1 MNEAATW
8 VMISSAASMMLS
20 LVLNI
25 ALLVVALVVARKRSG
40 TAAALLAGAAGIFLF
55 AALSPLAYAGASRF
69 GAGTGDYA
77 MVHTIV
83 SLAFALVRAAG
94 WVLLLIGIVKL
105 ANPGSP
111 KPIP

>member
-1 MNEAATW
+1 MNEATTW
-8 VMISSAASMMLS
+8 AMIGNGASMALS
-20 LVLNI
+20 LLLNI
-25 ALLVVALVVARKRSG
+25 ALLLVALVVARKRSN

-55 AALSPLAYAGASRF
+55 AALSPLAYAGAVRF
-69 GAGTGDYA
+69 GAETGDYLK
-77 MVHTIV
+77 VHTIV